1 MHQSSYNTIMR
12 FRELVA
18 KTFPQEKIKILDVGS
33 YGVNGTYKEIFSNS
47 EKYLYTGLDV
57 NPGPNVDYVAADPY
71 CWPELHDE
79 SFEVIVSGQA
89 FEHIEYPW
97 LIIEEINRVL
107 KKNGLVCIVAPS
119 RGPEHKYPVDCW
131 RYYPD
136 GFRALAKWVNLEVL
150 EAKASWGK
158 SGFSDGSDQW
168 GDACCILFKPEN
180 QHNTIQPKRKA
191 QSASRST
198 NYNNPL
204 KQNKKNSYYGFARP
218 EVVEG
223 IIKNKIPAGKVL
235 EIGCA
240 GGATG
245 KYLKER
251 LSVQYYVGI
260 DISPEAADI
269 AKKHLD
275 KIIVANIEETD
286 LASEY
291 GLKRGE
297 FDLLLSLDVLEHL
310 YNPWDALA
318 DLSSYVKPGGYVVA
332 SLPNIQNI
340 TIVQDLIKG
349 IWQYQD
355 AGILDATHLRF
366 FTLDEAKK
374 MFSGAGLAIKS
385 IEHVLNPSLDMAK
398 LNESGN
404 KYHEG
409 NLEIANL
416 NKNELIHLFTYQ
428 YILIAQKEPVAER
441 IDEAS
446 IKSTHQEEDYLL
458 PQFKHENIV
467 PQLSSIIILT
477 FNQLEYT
484 KKCLK
489 SLRKHISEPHEIIF
503 VDNGS
508 TDGTAKWLTRLT
520 QENENY
526 KLIENKQNLGFA
538 KGCNQGIEASQGEF
552 ILLLNNDVVVAEGW
566 LSGLLDCL
574 HQAPDAGIV
583 GPMTNNISGPQQ
595 IHDDVYRSVD
605 YLDKY
610 AIKFREQYSN
620 RRIPLRR
627 IVGFC
632 MLFKRALVEQI
643 GLLDVTFGTGN
654 FEDDD
659 FCLRAALEG
668 YKNYIAGD
676 VFIHHYGSRSFIGN
690 KINYGASLSDNRKI
704 IDKKWTLN
712 TASPDGRRLAVLKAR
727 ELANDFYSKGKMDQA
742 IEALINCIKVI
753 PDLKEIYYELA
764 RILIETKKFSEVW
777 EVFETMPEAAKN
789 DLKGLEY
796 AGYAKEGLGLDDE
809 AAAFMDR
816 ILAIKNEYPAALNLQ
831 GVLAFKKNEKDKAQ
845 NYFKKAIAADPGY
858 GEAYTNLGVLYWGMD
873 KKEEAR
879 AHLQKGFILSPTVP
893 DVSSIYYSMLSSLD
907 IFSDAEADFR
917 EASNLYP
924 SNKNLTFFYIDL
936 LIRQGKFDSA
946 ILKIEDALAL
956 FGLDEGTLN
965 AAMGVREKIGPLQIE
980 KASKKNTLSLC
991 MIVKNEEK
999 HLVRCLRSVRDVVD
1013 EMIIVDTGS
1022 TDKTIDIAKVFGAK
1036 LFDFSWTGD
1045 FSAARNYSL
1054 TQATGDW
1061 ILVLD
1066 ADEVISERDFSELK
1080 ALLRKRTPSPAAY
1093 SIVTRNYMNN
1103 TSVIGWTPKDG
1114 QYPEEA
1120 GGGWVPSAKVRLF
1133 PRRKDLF
1140 FMNPV
1145 HELLEN
1151 SLKSAKVP
1159 IFPCKIVVHHY
1170 GKLDMERDAQK
1181 GEDYYLLGKIK
1192 YESDPT
1198 NLKYIYELAKQAHL
1212 LKKYDEAVELWLK
1225 LLSFMEDDPQS
1236 TGYKEIAKISY
1247 GDPLPEIHIQLA
1259 SAYLLLNRYE
1269 EALTSA
1275 IKAMRAKVRLK
1286 ASVCI
1291 YAQCEIIIGSSE
1303 KAMSALEEL
1312 LSTTPDY
1319 PPALLLVTIIFCLKG
1334 NKNKSRELFQL
1345 LRQKGVQITAPLNK
1359 FAKQLHAYGRKDEAL
1374 LILDATIEN
1383 KINNEETMNL
1393 LDAFQNSKSSADHLS

>member
-12 FRELVA
+12 FSELVA
-18 KTFPQEKIKILDVGS
+18 KAFPKEKIKILDVGS

-57 NPGPNVDYVAADPY
+57 NPGPNVDYVAVDPY

-97 LIIEEINRVL
+97 LIIEEMNRVL

-180 QHNTIQPKRKA
+180 KHNKIQPKSKA
-191 QSASRST
+191 QSASRSA
-198 NYNNPL
+198 NHNNPL
-204 KQNKKNSYYGFARP
+204 KQNKKNSYYSFARP
-218 EVVEG
+218 EVVEA

-245 KYLKER
+245 KNLKER
-251 LSVQYYVGI
+251 LPVQYYVGI
-260 DISPEAADI
+260 DISQEAADI

-275 KIIVANIEETD
+275 KVIVANIEETD
-286 LASEY
+286 LASEF

-318 DLSSYVKPGGYVVA
+318 ELSSFIKPGGYVVA

-385 IEHVLNPSLDMAK
+385 IEHVLNPSLDMEK
-398 LNESGN
+398 IKESGN

-416 NKNELIHLFTYQ
+416 NKNELINLFTYQ
-428 YILIAQKEPVAER
+428 YILIAQKEPIAER

-446 IKSTHQEEDYLL
+446 IKSTHHEEDYLL
-458 PQFKHENIV
+458 PQFKHENVV

-477 FNQLEYT
+477 FNQIEYT
-484 KKCLK
+484 KKCVK
-489 SLRKHISEPHEIIF
+489 SLRRHISEPHEIIF

-508 TDGTAKWLTRLT
+508 TDGTAKWLTRLI

-538 KGCNQGIEASQGEF
+538 KACNQGIEASQGEF

-566 LSGLLDCL
+566 LSGLLNCL
-574 HQAPDAGIV
+574 HHAPDAGIV

-595 IHDDVYRSVD
+595 IHDNAYRSVD

-632 MLFKRALVEQI
+632 MLFKRVLVEQI
-643 GLLDVTFGTGN
+643 GMLDGTFGTGN

-659 FCLRAALEG
+659 FCLRAALAG
-668 YKNYIAGD
+668 YRNYIAGD

-690 KINYGASLSDNRKI
+690 KINYGASISDNRKI
-704 IDKKWTLN
+704 IDKKWTLSTAN
-712 TASPDGRRLAVLKAR
+712 TEGRRLAVLKAR
-727 ELANDFYSKGKMDQA
+727 ELANDLYSKGKIDQA

-777 EVFETMPEAAKN
+777 EVVETMPDAAKN

-796 AGYAKEGLGLDDE
+796 ASYAKEGLGLDDE
-809 AAAFMDR
+809 AAALTDR
-816 ILAIKNEYPAALNLQ
+816 MLAIKNEYSPALNLQ
-831 GVLAFKKNEKDKAQ
+831 GVLAYKKGEKDKAQ

-858 GEAYTNLGVLYWGMD
+858 GEAYTNMGILYWGMD
-873 KKEEAR
+873 KKEEAHT
-879 AHLQKGFILSPTVP
+879 HLQKGFILSPTVP
-893 DVSSIYYSMLSSLD
+893 DVSSIYYSVLSTLD
-907 IFSDAEADFR
+907 IFSDAEADFG

-924 SNKNLTFFYIDL
+924 NNKNLTFFYIDL

-965 AAMGVREKIGPLQIE
+965 AALGVREKIGFLQIE

-991 MIVKNEEK
+991 MIVKNEEN

-1013 EMIIVDTGS
+1013 EIIIVDTGS

-1036 LFDFSWTGD
+1036 LFDFPWTGD
-1045 FSAARNYSL
+1045 FSAARNHSL
-1054 TQATGDW
+1054 AQATSDW

-1066 ADEVISERDFSELK
+1066 GDEAISARDLDELK
-1080 ALLRKRTPSPAAY
+1080 ALIHKRSPSPVAY
-1093 SIVTRNYMNN
+1093 HVATRNYVSNM
-1103 TSVIGWTPKDG
+1103 SVLGWTPNDG

-1120 GGGWVPSAKVRLF
+1120 GTGWVTSAKVRLL

-1140 FMNPV
+1140 FSNPV

-1151 SLKSAKVP
+1151 SLKKAKIP
-1159 IFPCKIVVHHY
+1159 IHPSKIIVHHF
-1170 GKLDMERDAQK
+1170 GKLDTKRDVQK

-1198 NLKYIYELAKQAHL
+1198 NVKHIYELAKQAHQL
-1212 LKKYDEAVELWLK
+1212 HKDDETVELWLK
-1225 LLSFMEDDPQS
+1225 LLSLIEGDPQS
-1236 TGYKEIAKISY
+1236 PNYQEIAKISY
-1247 GDPLPEIHIQLA
+1247 GDPLSEIYTQLA
-1259 SAYLLLNRYE
+1259 AAYLYLNCYE
-1269 EALTSA
+1269 AALKTA
-1275 IKAMRAKVRLK
+1275 RKAMESRVKLK
-1286 ASVCI
+1286 QYVCV
-1291 YAQCEIIIGSSE
+1291 YTHCEIIAGSLE
-1303 KAMSALEEL
+1303 KAFSALEEL
-1312 LSTTPDY
+1312 LKTTPDY
-1319 PPALLLVTIIFCLKG
+1319 LPALLLKAVIFCLEG
-1334 NKNKSRELFQL
+1334 KNDNAQELLIL
-1345 LRQKGVQITAPLNK
+1345 LCKKRVQVIPSLNG
-1359 FAKQLHAYGRKDEAL
+1359 FAKQLYKHGKEDEAL
-1374 LILDATIEN
+1374 LILKAAIEN
-1383 KINNEETMNL
+1383 KINNEETMHL
-1393 LDAFQNSKSSADHLS
+1393 LDAFQNSKSSV